1 MSTTERAPWT
11 RYIGI
16 PYRWNGDPDRG
27 GGTDCLRLTLAVLA
41 LHDAPR
47 PPRIKP
53 EWYRAAGRGRWK
65 QLLTELHDTSIA
77 VPGSRPLDVA
87 LLAGGGP
94 IALGVCVAGGL
105 LTASQGQGVHW
116 RPLAACKVR
125 RWFRFI
131 PSVPAGVVPNLIL

>member
-1 MSTTERAPWT
+1 MSTTERAPWM
-11 RYIGI
+11 RYIGL

-47 PPRIKP
+47 PLQVRR
-53 EWYRAAGRGRWK
+53 EWYQAAGRCRWK
-65 QLLTELHDTSIA
+65 QLLQELHDTSTT
-77 VPGSRPLDVA
+77 VPGGRPLDVA
-87 LLAGGGP
+87 LLAGGEP

-105 LTASQGQGVHW
+105 LTASQGNGVHW
-116 RPLAACKVR
+116 RPLAGCAVR

-131 PSVPAGVVPNLIL
+131 PPATAAAVPNLVV

>member
-1 MSTTERAPWT
+1 M
-11 RYIGI
+11 RYLGL

-41 LHDAPR
+41 LHGAPR
-47 PPRIKP
+47 PPEIKR
-53 EWYRAAGRGRWK
+53 EWYRAAGRCHWR
-65 QLLTELHDTSIA
+65 QLLQELHDTSTP
-77 VPGSRPLDVA
+77 VPGGRPLDVA
-87 LLAGGGP
+87 LLAGGEP

-116 RPLAACKVR
+116 RPLAACRVR

-131 PSVPAGVVPNLIL
+131 PPAPAVVVPNLFP